1 MNHITAMAAFMVA
14 ASISAVAAH
23 GQETTISGRW
33 AQASDGRELVLLP
46 KIKLQPNV
54 GISYGTSLGGSV
66 GYGSMTRTIVA
77 TEPTPMQVTRTMDLS
92 VDEAGHFTWDI
103 VKEHPESLD
112 GSCTKTTR
120 TRRSG
125 QVVVEGGAARF
136 VIEGGTESWDKSCG
150 GSGTAEIAP
159 SEERYDVA
167 LAPGQLILASGPAR
181 WLFTP
186 G

>member
-1 MNHITAMAAFMVA
+1 MKQVLTLAAFVAA
-14 ASISAVAAH
+14 ASISAVAANA
-23 GQETTISGRW
+23 GGAALSGRW
-33 AQASDGRELVLLP
+33 TQASSGREIVLLP

-54 GISYGTSLGGSV
+54 GISHGTSLGGSV

-77 TEPTPMQVTRTMDLS
+77 TEPTPMQVTRTMVLS
-92 VDEAGHFTWDI
+92 IDEGGRFTWDI

-112 GSCTKTTR
+112 GECTKTTR

-125 QVVVEGGAARF
+125 QVVLQGDKARF
-136 VIEGGTESWDKSCG
+136 VIEAGTESWEKSCG

-159 SEERYDVA
+159 SEESYDAV
-167 LAPGQLILASGPAR
+167 LAPGQLTLTSGPMR

-186 G
+186 D